1 MGTSVRQS
9 ERESG
14 IELLKI
20 IAMLLIVL
28 NHLIQ
33 SLTEVNLNMPF
44 SDYVLD
50 INSSTT
56 NLANL
61 LLAVLRISGC
71 LGNDL
76 FVVCSAWFFL
86 NSKGSSKKKVVFLI
100 IDIWAVSVLIF
111 AVTYLCGCDL
121 DRDETLKQ
129 FFPTANANNWFLTCY
144 ILFYLIHPFLNK
156 IIYELKKQTMLI
168 TTLTLVLLYSLLN
181 FFRPW
186 FFNGNLFYMTDLIVW
201 IMIYFVVAYMKLYA
215 ADAAASPMINV
226 ISLIIGLAGQA
237 LCTCAINLMGLKWD
251 MFNGKLL
258 YFNYGGSPFV
268 ILTALAALNLVRH
281 MHFKNRFINYI
292 SGLSLLIYLI
302 HENVIIAFQ
311 YRPYIFIYIY
321 QHFGYSH
328 ILLWLFAVLIAYF
341 IVSVIAAFIYRQTVE
356 RLVRPVSD
364 KVYVWLKALY
374 EKIEKGL
381 MKIH

>member
-1 MGTSVRQS
+1 MGASVRRS

-20 IAMLLIVL
+20 IAIVLIVL

-33 SLTEVNLNMPF
+33 SLTEVNINMPF

-50 INSSTT
+50 TSLSTT
-56 NLANL
+56 HATTL
-61 LLAVLRISGC
+61 LLAILRISGC
-71 LGNDL
+71 LGNDI

-86 NSKGSSKKKVVFLI
+86 NSKASSKKKVVFLVL
-100 IDIWAVSVLIF
+100 DIWAVSVLIF
-111 AVTYLCGCDL
+111 AITYLCGCDL
-121 DRDETLKQ
+121 NRDNTLKQ
-129 FFPTANANNWFLTCY
+129 FFPTSNANNWFLTCY
-144 ILFYLIHPFLNK
+144 ILFYLLHPFLNK

-168 TTLTLVLLYSLLN
+168 TTFMLVLLYSLIH

-186 FFNGNLFYMTDLIVW
+186 FFNWTIFYMTDLVVW

-215 ADAAASPMINV
+215 ADAAASIKINI
-226 ISLIIGLAGQA
+226 ISLFVGLTGQA
-237 LCTCAINLMGLKWD
+237 MCTCTINLMGLKWD
-251 MFNGKLL
+251 IFNGKLL

-281 MHFKNRFINYI
+281 MTFRNKFINYI

-302 HENVIIAFQ
+302 HENVIIAYQ

-328 ILLWLFAVLIAYF
+328 ILLWLFAVLAAYF
-341 IVSVIAAFIYRQTVE
+341 IASVIAAFIYRQTIE

-374 EKIEKGL
+374 GKIEKNL